1 MQRKQHNVI
10 ILNAQRLEA
19 GPWYLTAASNTR
31 VVGEYTANFIDWL
44 VSRGLRLE
52 TLHLIGL
59 SLGAQMAGVTG
70 SSVKS
75 GRITRITGLDPAKP
89 LFTTLPLSL
98 RLDPSDA
105 EFVDVIHTD
114 AGIFGFPTSIGH
126 VDFYPNG
133 GISPQPGCLI
143 SEVKRRSPDSLLE
156 PVFCSHW
163 RSYQFYA
170 ESVVYEESF
179 ISVPCKNWAAFR
191 RQQCEYNNTV
201 YMGYA
206 LNPMARG
213 NHYLTTNPE
222 APYSRD

>member
-1 MQRKQHNVI
+1 MD
-10 ILNAQRLEA
+10 
-19 GPWYLTAASNTR
+19 S
-31 VVGEYTANFIDWL
+31 
-44 VSRGLRLE
+44 
-52 TLHLIGL
+52 
-59 SLGAQMAGVTG
+59 
-70 SSVKS
+70 
-75 GRITRITGLDPAKP
+75 
-89 LFTTLPLSL
+89 
-98 RLDPSDA
+98 SDA

-170 ESVVYEESF
+170 ESVVKEDSF
-179 ISVPCKNWAAFR
+179 ISVPCKSWKGFIRGDCNLTAA
-191 RQQCEYNNTV
+191 V

-206 LNPMARG
+206 LNP
-213 NHYLTTNPE
+213 L
-222 APYSRD
+222 